1 MVIRVFTGGLL
12 ERMVFGFVTAK
23 FTQHG
28 YDGQHFS
35 TVDASSVFHFF
46 LNSNEPTVLYQ
57 FQVDSVPFQQ
67 LHT

>member
-1 MVIRVFTGGLL
+1 
-12 ERMVFGFVTAK
+12 MVFGFVTAK
-23 FTQHG
+23 FTQRG

-35 TVDASSVFHFF
+35 TLDASSVFHFF

>member
-1 MVIRVFTGGLL
+1 MIWVFPGGLL
-12 ERMVFGFVTAK
+12 ERMVLGFVTAE
-23 FTQHG
+23 FTHRG

-35 TVDASSVFHFF
+35 TLDASSVFHLF

-57 FQVDSVPFQQ
+57 FQVDSIRFQQ